1 MKRAYSHRDMNMDL
15 ILKDRDWRSFKNGL
29 FDILLPM
36 MTWKR
41 FIVPARELPIF
52 ILFPWAFPT
61 LRKVIMKMSSLR
73 GTGWPVEEA
82 YVRDWKAR
90 TRARL

>member
-1 MKRAYSHRDMNMDL
+1 MNMDL
-15 ILKDRDWRSFKNGL
+15 ILKGRAVRSFDHAL

-36 MTWKR
+36 MTNKR
-41 FIVPARELPIF
+41 FIMPVRELPIF
-52 ILFPWAFPT
+52 ILFSWAFPT